1 MADFS
6 VLILCVSAFFI
17 FDNSLGMPS
26 RKARLKVS
34 KNCDVQK
41 PRSLYCYVF
50 LSHKYNDVD
59 CGRSASFR
67 VTSTEYTLR

>member
-41 PRSLYCYVF
+41 PRSLYCFSV
-50 LSHKYNDVD
+50 
-59 CGRSASFR
+59 A
-67 VTSTEYTLR
+67 